1 MDWQTIRTEEK
12 REGIRVLTLSRPEV
26 KNALSIRMR
35 REISEALARFRED
48 PKVRCVVVT
57 GAGDVFCAGF
67 DLKEFGQAELA
78 RDVFESSTR
87 YHRDLWGFPRP
98 TIAAVNGAALAGG
111 FDLACLCDI
120 RIASSAAS
128 FGHPEI
134 KFGAPPLFTPLRWLV
149 GHGFARDLCLT
160 GRRISADE
168 ALRVGLVSEVASPEA
183 LLDRALASAAA
194 ILEAPDEALAYTK
207 GYVIENEGKSFEES
221 FVAEHDEPFRR
232 FLLRE

>member
-1 MDWQTIRTEEK
+1 MDWQTIRTEEE

-67 DLKEFGQAELA
+67 DLKEFGQADLA
-78 RDVFESSTR
+78 RDVFESSAR
-87 YHRDLWGFPRP
+87 YHRDLWGFPKP

-111 FDLACLCDI
+111 LDLACLCDI
-120 RIASSAAS
+120 RIASSAAN

-168 ALRVGLVSEVASPEA
+168 ALRVGLVSEIASPET
-183 LLDRALASAAA
+183 LLDCTLASAAA

-221 FVAEHDEPFRR
+221 FVAEHDKPFRR